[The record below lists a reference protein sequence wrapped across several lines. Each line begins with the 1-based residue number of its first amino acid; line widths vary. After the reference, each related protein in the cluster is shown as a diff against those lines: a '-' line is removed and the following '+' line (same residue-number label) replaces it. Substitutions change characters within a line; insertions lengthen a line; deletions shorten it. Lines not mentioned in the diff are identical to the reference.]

1 MYIEMSSNAMA
12 FERVIE
18 KMLEYQRINN
28 IRHNCI
34 VNAVYLVCVADQLN
48 IKAELQAVMVLYKPK
63 GSSFNDDATTIQ
75 EVIPSASHFVVKTY
89 DDKIIECSYDASS
102 IGCKYYGDVASL
114 LRDVDF
120 TGREYDK
127 RKLIEE
133 FLEFKKD
140 AEAEQKLINKGL
152 RSSFNDANDKYWK
165 AQDAYVKQFVNI
177 Y

>member
-1 MYIEMSSNAMA
+1 MSLSNAVV
-12 FERVIE
+12 FECVIA

-28 IRHNCI
+28 IRNNCI

-48 IKAELQAVMVLYKPK
+48 IKAELQAVMVLYKPR
-63 GSSFNDDATTIQ
+63 GLTFNDDATTIQ

-89 DDKIIECSYDASS
+89 EDKIIECSYDVAS
-102 IGCKYYGDVASL
+102 IACKYYGDVSSF

-133 FLEFKKD
+133 FIEFKRD
-140 AEAEQKLINKGL
+140 AEEEQKLINRGL
-152 RSSFNDANDKYWK
+152 RSSFNDANDNYWK